1 MQQYMEQKMCKLHV
15 CVNEDSDL
23 ISCTEC
29 EEFGEFPLQ
38 IIKDKQN
45 NISNNKKDMFAQTA
59 ETELIKN
66 EITVHNS
73 QLYIIY
79 VIKRYNLC

>member
-38 IIKDKQN
+38 IIKDK
-45 NISNNKKDMFAQTA
+45 
-59 ETELIKN
+59 
-66 EITVHNS
+66 
-73 QLYIIY
+73 
-79 VIKRYNLC
+79 